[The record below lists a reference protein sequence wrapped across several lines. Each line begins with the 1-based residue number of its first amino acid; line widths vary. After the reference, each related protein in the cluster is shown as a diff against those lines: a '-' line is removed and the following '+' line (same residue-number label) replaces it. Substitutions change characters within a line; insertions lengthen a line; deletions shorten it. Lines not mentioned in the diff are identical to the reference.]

1 MSEYLAPGVYVEST
15 SALTSIEGVD
25 TNSALMVGVT
35 VKGPDERVP
44 ITSFA
49 DFTKTFGDVL
59 AEPAPALRDR
69 WALDRDNGGHWWH
82 FPLAVKGFFE
92 NGGQRLYVKPIC
104 RENLNDLTVDD
115 FVAAIDSLNEVE
127 GVSLCLAPG
136 VWSSKVHDALIK
148 RCETRRDCFTILD
161 PPNNL
166 DVTGI
171 LNFRRRL
178 NTSFAALYY
187 PWIEV
192 ADFDRR
198 STQQI
203 GPSAH
208 VAGIYAR
215 VDESR
220 GVHKA
225 PANEEITGIN
235 KIAADVTTADQNLLN
250 PEGINALRSFP
261 GRGNRV
267 WGART
272 LSRDPEWKY
281 ANVRRL
287 FIFLEHSID
296 SGTKWAVFESND
308 EPLWAKVRQNIANF
322 LTRVWRDGALQG
334 IKPEEAFFV
343 KCDRSTMT
351 QDDIDRGRLV
361 CLIGVAPLKP
371 AEFVIFRIGQWTADR
386 KD

>member
-1 MSEYLAPGVYVEST
+1 VAEFVFPGVFVEETPS
-15 SALTSIEGVD
+15 SVKPIKGVP
-25 TNSALMVGVT
+25 TGTAAMVGAT
-35 VKGPDERVP
+35 ERGPDHPLLV
-44 ITSFA
+44 TSFA
-49 DFTKTFGDVL
+49 AFAREFGTAVSPSPDL
-59 AEPAPALRDR
+59 QDK
-69 WALDRDNGGHWWH
+69 WASDQEGGQWWH

-92 NGGQRLYVKPIC
+92 NGGQRLYVKQIC

-115 FVAAIDSLNEVE
+115 FVLAIDSLNEVE

-136 VWSSKVHDALIK
+136 VWSWKVHDALIK

-161 PPNNL
+161 PPTSL

-192 ADFDRR
+192 AGLDGR
-198 STQQI
+198 STQKI

-215 VDESR
+215 VDEKH

-225 PANEEITGIN
+225 PANEVIMGMYEIPALT
-235 KIAADVTTADQNLLN
+235 VTTREQSLLN
-250 PEGINALRSFP
+250 PEGINTLRS
-261 GRGNRV
+261 RVV

-281 ANVRRL
+281 VNVRRL

-296 SGTKWAVFESND
+296 SGTQWAVFEPND
-308 EPLWAKVRQNIANF
+308 EALWAKVRQNIANF
-322 LTRVWRDGALQG
+322 LTRLWRDGALQG

-343 KCDRSTMT
+343 KCDRSTIT
-351 QDDIDRGRLV
+351 QDGIDQGRLV

>member
-1 MSEYLAPGVYVEST
+1 MAEFVFPGVFVEEIPS
-15 SALTSIEGVD
+15 SVKPIEGVP
-25 TNSALMVGVT
+25 TSIIAMVGVT
-35 VKGPDERVP
+35 ARSPEHSFLV
-44 ITSFA
+44 TSFEG
-49 DFTKTFGDVL
+49 FIREFGAGVS
-59 AEPAPALRDR
+59 AAPALRDK
-69 WALDRDNGGHWWH
+69 WTLDEEGGQWWH

-92 NGGQRLYVKPIC
+92 NGGQRLYVKQIC

-115 FVAAIDSLNEVE
+115 FVGAIDSLDEVE

-148 RCETRRDCFTILD
+148 RCETRRDCFAILD

-178 NTSFAALYY
+178 STSFAALYY

-192 ADFDRR
+192 DGPDGR
-198 STQQI
+198 STQKI

-215 VDESR
+215 VDEKH

-225 PANEEITGIN
+225 PANQIIDGITRLSQDMSGR
-235 KIAADVTTADQNLLN
+235 DQELLN
-250 PEGINALRSFP
+250 PEGVNALRFFP
-261 GRGNRV
+261 GRGNLV
-267 WGART
+267 WSART
-272 LSRDPEWKY
+272 LSPDPEWKY
-281 ANVRRL
+281 VNIRRYL
-287 FIFLEHSID
+287 IYLERSID
-296 SGTKWAVFESND
+296 EGTQWAVFEPND